1 MPTLH
6 PTAVV
11 EAGATLAEGVV
22 VGPMCHVG
30 PKVTLG
36 PGTELVGHV
45 SIAGRTTLGTGNKVY
60 PHAALGHPPQ
70 DLKHRGEDTTLV
82 IGDHNVIREGVTIH
96 LGTANDRGETLLG
109 DHNLVM
115 AGAHVGHDAVI
126 GSHVILANTVQL
138 AGHVAIEDYAALGG
152 ATAVHH
158 FVTLGQHAYVGG
170 MTRVVA
176 DVPPF
181 MFVEGHPARVRGINQ
196 VGLRRR
202 GFSRAD
208 EAAIRDAW
216 RRLFKP
222 IHDEGR
228 PSHTKREAEGLRRDY
243 PDSWPVRVIV
253 DAVLRSGEG
262 VYGRRRELTRRDSRY
277 ADPAGSGTPP
287 RE

>member
-1 MPTLH
+1 MPTVH

-22 VGPMCHVG
+22 IGPFCHVG

-36 PGTELVGHV
+36 PGTELVSHV
-45 SIAGRTTLGTGNKVY
+45 SIAGRTSLGAGNKVY

-70 DLKHRGEDTTLV
+70 DLKYRGEDSTLV

-109 DHNLVM
+109 DHNLIM
-115 AGAHVGHDAVI
+115 AGAHVGHDALI

-138 AGHVAIEDYAALGG
+138 AGHVAIEDYVAVGG
-152 ATAVHH
+152 ASAIHH
-158 FVTLGQHAYVGG
+158 FVTVGQHAYVGG

-202 GFSRAD
+202 GFSRED
-208 EAAIRDAW
+208 ESAIREAW

-228 PSHTKREAEGLRRDY
+228 PSHTAREARTLLRDH
-243 PDSWPVRVIV
+243 PDRWTIRVLV
-253 DAVLRSGEG
+253 DAVTHAGEG
-262 VYGRRRELTRRDSRY
+262 VYGRHRELGRRDRRY
-277 ADPAGSGTPP
+277 DNPDASTP
-287 RE
+287 